1 MVVVVLLVVVSYSS
15 VMTMAAAG
23 AERHA
28 FCPSRTGRL
37 SVETHTQ
44 TQIGTQ
50 ARCQNMPTIVY
61 SQLISLLVRSKY

>member
-23 AERHA
+23 AERRA
-28 FCPSRTGRL
+28 FCPSYSGRL

-44 TQIGTQ
+44 TQIGTPSPMSKH
-50 ARCQNMPTIVY
+50 ADNR
-61 SQLISLLVRSKY
+61 LLPVDLPAC